1 MDIPTRTDA
10 AGAPAAPPTD
20 TEVSRRPESLTE
32 ATRYLCAAA
41 HLDLGWRGLPGTR
54 LRRRVS
60 EQIVEKPLRAI
71 GVSPGVDLRPVVVQ
85 CHVAERRKRARD
97 AVLAFLLVALF
108 VLPPLSD
115 LPGVVALGIVALAFI
130 VVYAEAWMAAYLT
143 VAARMMRDNF
153 DPERESRVSDGRL
166 RVLLDEIG
174 QAGVLGGSNPPPV
187 APVELRADA
196 DDQGSPAQRPD
207 AADSRRARERRA
219 ANARARRRAAV
230 RRRAARRLAARRA
243 ASRRE
248 LAAAVRRSAQRRA
261 QGNHRGPTAPRLRTG
276 RVHSGC
282 RSRQRSRHPRTGSR
296 GARWRARS
304 ACGGQAARRAQAG
317 GRPRAGAGRR
327 LRRDRARSAAGGPP
341 PVLGEWC
348 MRAWRAR
355 GGRPGG
361 SRERGRPRA
370 RARGRRAGRWRRR
383 GRLR

>member
-207 AADSRRARERRA
+207 AADSRRARERRVA
-219 ANARARRRAAV
+219 RARARRRGG
-230 RRRAARRLAARRA
+230 RATIRAETRAR
-243 ASRRE
+243 
-248 LAAAVRRSAQRRA
+248 QP
-261 QGNHRGPTAPRLRTG
+261 RGPTAPRLRTG

-383 GRLR
+383 GRLRWSGTCGGLLLRRMDSSELSAPP